1 MYPDADYGSNPSDP
15 VWTEIARLDERI
27 SWVHA
32 NVNQPLYDEI
42 GGLHQNM
49 EAVAL
54 NYGPDGVVARRVL
67 ESFERVRLEGEDS
80 IYRQSN
86 VLLRQLEETSTRT
99 EEQITMGMQHT
110 YEQMMHRMGIEA
122 QCIRESLG
130 ENFVGGFDAQRLRE
144 HLLQNP
150 QDFLTPALHD
160 MVGQM
165 VVQHCTHALNEFV
178 AKLVTEIQVLTR
190 DIKSLDATNTRQQ
203 GELARLGGEVA
214 GLRQFAA
221 AQTPQNVQM
230 PEVRH
235 QIDASLQEYA
245 RKTTL
250 ENALLKNRIGNLE
263 GVLKS
268 LVSDVQG
275 VKFQQGNLASSVSGV
290 LDQCHGLDR
299 RVENSTTQGALAVGR
314 VQGVGQAVESLQKQL
329 TEVQRAAY
337 TPSKIDLSSVLA
349 PLVSPLSTHLD
360 AHGGPGSSGPKW
372 PKPL

>member
-1 MYPDADYGSNPSDP
+1 M
-15 VWTEIARLDERI
+15 
-27 SWVHA
+27 
-32 NVNQPLYDEI
+32 
-42 GGLHQNM
+42 
-49 EAVAL
+49 
-54 NYGPDGVVARRVL
+54 
-67 ESFERVRLEGEDS
+67 
-80 IYRQSN
+80 
-86 VLLRQLEETSTRT
+86 LLRQLQESSIGYEEHINTNLQRSYA
-99 EEQITMGMQHT
+99 E
-110 YEQMMHRMGIEA
+110 MMHRMGIEA
-122 QCIRESLG
+122 QRIRESLVP
-130 ENFVGGFDAQRLRE
+130 NFVGGFDAQRLRE
-144 HLLQNP
+144 HLLQKP
-150 QDFLTPALHD
+150 QDFLTPALYD

-165 VVQHCTHALNEFV
+165 VTRHCSHALSGLGAGLSSEI
-178 AKLVTEIQVLTR
+178 LVLAR
-190 DIKSLDATNTRQQ
+190 DVKSLDTTTLRHQ
-203 GELARLGGEVA
+203 GELTRLGGEVA

-268 LVSDVQG
+268 LVSDFQG

-360 AHGGPGSSGPKW
+360 AHGGAWVLGTEMA
-372 PKPL
+372 